1 MSQPETTSG
10 PTSPQPL
17 ALVTGASSGI
27 GLELARELARR
38 GYGLVLAAEDAELHE
53 AAERLREGGAAVE
66 ALQVDL
72 TVAEDVERVWAAAT
86 AQGRTVDVVALN
98 AGAGVGG
105 PFVETDLDAELGII
119 QLNVVH
125 VVRLA
130 KRAAT
135 AMAARG
141 EGHILITSSVA
152 ARVPHP
158 NMAVY
163 GATKAFL
170 QNFAQGVGAELA
182 DSGVTVTAFM
192 PGPTH
197 SEFFDRAGVE
207 DTALGATEKKD
218 SPEQVARQAVDALF
232 AGRDHVGTGSLTTKA
247 MAAMAALTPDRLAA
261 KGQGKGLEPGSAR

>member
-1 MSQPETTSG
+1 MTTTDTTAD
-10 PTSPQPL
+10 PAARPL
-17 ALVTGASSGI
+17 AIVTGASSGI

-38 GYGLVLAAEDAELHE
+38 GFALVLAAEDAELHE

-72 TVAEDVERVWAAAT
+72 TLAEEVERVWAAAT
-86 AQGRTVDVVALN
+86 AGGRTVDVVALN

-105 PFVETDLDAELGII
+105 PFVENDLDAELATV

-182 DSGVTVTAFM
+182 EAGVTVTAFM

-207 DTALGATEKKD
+207 DTALGATEQKD
-218 SPEQVARQAVDALF
+218 EPGQVARQALDGLF
-232 AGRDHVGTGSLTTKA
+232 AGRDHVVTGSLTTKVVGA
-247 MAAMAALTPDRLAA
+247 LAGLTPDRLAA
-261 KGQGKGLEPGSAR
+261 KGQGKGLEPGSAG